1 MNLLTLP
8 LAVEAPHTFWQI
20 VFSGG
25 PVGITIMILLILV
38 SVAAVALMVE
48 HAISIRAAV
57 LLPAGLSEKVRR
69 SLLAGQVDPARDE
82 CRKQPSF
89 LAYVLE
95 AGLSEVDGGWAAIE
109 KAVEDALAEH
119 AARLFRKVEYLAVIS
134 NVGPMLGLLGTVT
147 GLIMAF
153 MQVAATEGAARPAE
167 LAEGIYSALV
177 TTVAGLMIAIPSV
190 GALAVFRNRIDELV
204 AEAAYAAQHALAPL
218 KRLRRAPAPPPVSEA
233 TP

>member
-1 MNLLTLP
+1 
-8 LAVEAPHTFWQI
+8 
-20 VFSGG
+20 
-25 PVGITIMILLILV
+25 
-38 SVAAVALMVE
+38 
-48 HAISIRAAV
+48 
-57 LLPAGLSEKVRR
+57 
-69 SLLAGQVDPARDE
+69 LLAGNASAARDD
-82 CRKQPSF
+82 CRKQPSY

-109 KAVEDALAEH
+109 KAIEDSLAEH

-153 MQVAATEGAARPAE
+153 MKVAASEGAARPAE

-177 TTVAGLMIAIPSV
+177 TTVAGLIIAIPSV
-190 GALAVFRNRIDELV
+190 GALAVFRNRIDELI
-204 AEAAYAAQHALAPL
+204 AEAAYAAQHALSPL
-218 KRLRRAPAPPPVSEA
+218 KRMRRAPAPPPVTEV

>member
-1 MNLLTLP
+1 LPP
-8 LAVEAPHTFWQI
+8 LAVEAPHTFWEI

-25 PVGITIMILLILV
+25 PVGITIMIFLILV
-38 SVAAVALMVE
+38 SMAAVALMIE
-48 HAISIRAAV
+48 HAITIRAAV
-57 LLPAGLSEKVRR
+57 LLPEGLAELAERVRR
-69 SLLAGQVDPARDE
+69 SLIAGNVTGAREE

-109 KAVEDALAEH
+109 KAIEDSLAEH

-153 MQVAATEGAARPAE
+153 MEVAASEGAARPAE

-177 TTVAGLMIAIPSV
+177 TTVAGLIIAIPSV

-204 AEAAYAAQHALAPL
+204 AEAAYAAQHALSPL
-218 KRLRRAPAPPPVSEA
+218 KRMRRAPAPPPVTEA